1 MAKAKPT
8 IGTRAD
14 AKCLAEAAK
23 TVKHPGFNPSN
34 YTFHGGTEDDNNFEG
49 QATAGPDVF
58 CGFGGDDFIRTLDEG
73 DIFLGGAGNDTVRD
87 SFGTAYGQ
95 GATIRSSSA
104 LLASSTAARATTL
117 SRTTRAPS
125 TAAQAT
131 TPLAVA
137 TPRRTDRRVPVRSV
151 GSNQGG
157 PGHRAPAPYL
167 AYSPNIA

>member
-1 MAKAKPT
+1 VAQAKPT

-23 TVKHPGFNPSN
+23 TVEQPGFNPSN

-87 SFGTAYGQ
+87 NFGTAYGQ
-95 GATIRSSSA
+95 EGDDQVVFNFTGIFYGGAGNDFV
-104 LLASSTAARATTL
+104 LNNQSTF
-117 SRTTRAPS
+117 
-125 TAAQAT
+125 
-131 TPLAVA
+131 
-137 TPRRTDRRVPVRSV
+137 
-151 GSNQGG
+151 NGG
-157 PGHRAPAPYL
+157 PGDDTVGGGNPP
-167 AYSPNIA
+167 